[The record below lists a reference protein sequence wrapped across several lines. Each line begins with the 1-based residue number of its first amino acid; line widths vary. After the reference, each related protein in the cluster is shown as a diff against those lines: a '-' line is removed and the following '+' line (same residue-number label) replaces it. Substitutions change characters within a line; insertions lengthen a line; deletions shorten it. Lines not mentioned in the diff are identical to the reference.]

1 MKLWKQTAVVV
12 AALSV
17 MFTPCDSAK
26 AETVSQKQ
34 ASKIAE
40 AFFNE
45 ANGIYVAAPKMVWN
59 GRQLTTDRLFAP
71 FYIYNHP
78 KGGFVI
84 VAADTKAYPILGY
97 SKTSKF
103 DRAAMTD
110 EEKALLTRYAHE
122 VELIR
127 YDSRQPEQAMSAW
140 RNLPLHIN
148 KMLNNPYDSPEF
160 LALSDEAKDTLESI
174 DRRNNSIMMPTAI
187 EFRLYNPEDFRDYSL
202 DDVLVE
208 EEEIPFSFYE
218 DFLNEIESEKN
229 TRAAELE
236 EILSPTKP
244 VIEMHS
250 GAHISISFP
259 EEMRMAVVYSMQGL
273 RQIEKYYK
281 GTNVINMDFSSLPAG
296 FYAMV
301 AMDADGRLYGF
312 KLHR

>member
-1 MKLWKQTAVVV
+1 MKLWKQTVVV
-12 AALSV
+12 LAALSA
-17 MFTPCDSAK
+17 MFTPCGSAN

-45 ANGIYVAAPKMVWN
+45 ANGIYVAVPKMVWN

-281 GTNVINMDFSSLPAG
+281 GTNVINMDLSSLPAG

-301 AMDADGRLYGF
+301 AMDVDGRLYGF